1 MKQLFKSKYP
11 IICAPMNG
19 VSDVNL
25 ALACD
30 TVGIVPSLIPYNYK
44 NFKEFFIEL
53 GKYKNATQGDII
65 VAIRLDEV
73 VDVRLHDKL
82 MTSGITH
89 IELLEFTKSNL
100 TNNNINKIKSVRDS
114 GIKIIL
120 KILTHN
126 DIAPFVDIIDAVTIK
141 GPEAAGRSEDIDL
154 ISEVKSIRLQYP
166 DLKIIAS
173 GGIKNNADIQKYIS
187 AGADAVSIGTL
198 FAMSKESSISD
209 TVKNKL
215 LQSNSSDIRRLK
227 MGARQRAVIFDEQNN
242 DDFNNTQGLYSGLAT
257 ANSGHVFVG
266 NAIDTITDVLS
277 VREIV
282 DHLTTAIIFAT
293 SSQQIVD

>member
-1 MKQLFKSKYP
+1 
-11 IICAPMNG
+11 
-19 VSDVNL
+19 
-25 ALACD
+25 
-30 TVGIVPSLIPYNYK
+30 
-44 NFKEFFIEL
+44 
-53 GKYKNATQGDII
+53 
-65 VAIRLDEV
+65 
-73 VDVRLHDKL
+73 

-89 IELLEFTKSNL
+89 IELLEFTESNL
-100 TNNNINKIKSVRDS
+100 TDDNINKITLVRDS

-126 DIAPFVDIIDAVTIK
+126 DIAPFIDIIDAVTIK
-141 GPEAAGRSEDIDL
+141 GPEAAGRSEDVDL
-154 ISEVKSIRLQYP
+154 ISEIKAIRLQYP

-187 AGADAVSIGTL
+187 AGAEAVGIGTL
-198 FAMSKESSISD
+198 FAMSRESSIPD
-209 TVKNKL
+209 IVKDKL

-227 MGARQRAVIFDEQNN
+227 MGARQRAVIFDEHIN
-242 DDFNNTQGLYSGLAT
+242 DDFNNTRGLYSGLAT

-282 DHLTTAIIFAT
+282 DHLTTAIVFAT
-293 SSQQIVD
+293 SGQQIVD

>member
-1 MKQLFKSKYP
+1 MKQLFKSRYP
-11 IICAPMNG
+11 IVCAPMNG

-25 ALACD
+25 ALACNSAG
-30 TVGIVPSLIPYNYK
+30 VVPSLIPYNYK
-44 NFKEFFIEL
+44 NFKEFFTEL
-53 GKYKNATQGDII
+53 ALYKNATQGDII
-65 VAIRLDEV
+65 VAIRLNEV
-73 VDVRLHDKL
+73 VDDRLHDKL

-89 IELLEFTKSNL
+89 IELLEFTESLL
-100 TNNNINKIKSVRDS
+100 TDDNINKIASVRDS

-120 KILTHN
+120 KILTH
-126 DIAPFVDIIDAVTIK
+126 DEIAPFVDIIDAVTIK

-154 ISEVKSIRLQYP
+154 ISEIKSIRLQYP

-173 GGIKNNADIQKYIS
+173 GGIKNSTDIQKYMS
-187 AGADAVSIGTL
+187 AGANAVSIGTL
-198 FAMSKESSISD
+198 FAMSKESSIPD

-227 MGARQRAVIFDEQNN
+227 MGARQRAVIFDEHGN

-266 NAIDTITDVLS
+266 NAIDSVTEMLS
-277 VREIV
+277 VQEIV
-282 DHLTTAIIFAT
+282 DHLV
-293 SSQQIVD
+293 S

>member
-1 MKQLFKSKYP
+1 MKQLFKSRYP
-11 IICAPMNG
+11 IVCAPMNG

-25 ALACD
+25 ALACNSA
-30 TVGIVPSLIPYNYK
+30 GIVPSLIPYNYK
-44 NFKEFFIEL
+44 NFKEFFTEL
-53 GKYKNATQGDII
+53 ASYKNATTGDII

-73 VDVRLHDKL
+73 VDNRLHNKL

-89 IELLEFTKSNL
+89 IELLEFTESNL
-100 TNNNINKIKSVRDS
+100 TDDNINKITLVRDS

-154 ISEVKSIRLQYP
+154 ISEIKAIRLQYP

-173 GGIKNNADIQKYIS
+173 GGIKNNTDIQKYMS
-187 AGADAVSIGTL
+187 AGANAVGIGTL
-198 FAMSKESSISD
+198 FAMSKESSIPD

-227 MGARQRAVIFDEQNN
+227 TGARQRAIIFDEQTS
-242 DDFNNTQGLYSGLAT
+242 DDFNNTHGLYSGLQT
-257 ANSGHVFVG
+257 GTTGHIFVG
-266 NAIDTITDVLS
+266 NALDTITDILS
-277 VREIV
+277 VQEIV
-282 DHLTTAIIFAT
+282 DHLTA
-293 SSQQIVD
+293 

>member
-1 MKQLFKSKYP
+1 
-11 IICAPMNG
+11 MNG
-19 VSDVNL
+19 VSDLPL

-30 TVGIVPSLIPYNYK
+30 SAGIVPSLIPYNYK
-44 NFKEFFIEL
+44 SFKEFFTEL
-53 GKYKNATQGDII
+53 DTYKNTTKGDII
-65 VAIRLDEV
+65 VALRLDEV
-73 VDVRLHDKL
+73 VDVRLHNKL

-89 IELLEFTKSNL
+89 IELLEFTESNL
-100 TNNNINKIKSVRDS
+100 TDDTIDKITLMRDS

-120 KILTHN
+120 KILTMY
-126 DIAPFVDIIDAVTIK
+126 DIAPFVNYIDCVTIK

-154 ISEVKSIRLQYP
+154 ISEIKAIRLQYP

-187 AGADAVSIGTL
+187 AGADAVGIGTL
-198 FAMSKESSISD
+198 FAMSKESSIPAA
-209 TVKNKL
+209 VKNKL

-227 MGARQRAVIFDEQNN
+227 MGARQRAVIFDEHDN

-257 ANSGHVFVG
+257 ADSGHVFVG

-277 VREIV
+277 VQEIV
-282 DHLTTAIIFAT
+282 DHLTA
-293 SSQQIVD
+293 

>member
-1 MKQLFKSKYP
+1 MKQLFKSRYP
-11 IICAPMNG
+11 IVCAPMNG

-25 ALACD
+25 ALACNSA
-30 TVGIVPSLIPYNYK
+30 GIVPSLIPYNYK
-44 NFKEFFIEL
+44 NFKEFFTEL
-53 GKYKNATQGDII
+53 ASYKNATQGDII
-65 VAIRLDEV
+65 VAIRFDEV
-73 VDVRLHDKL
+73 VDVRLHGKL

-89 IELLEFTKSNL
+89 IELLEFTESNL
-100 TNNNINKIKSVRDS
+100 TDDNINKIKSVQDS

-141 GPEAAGRSEDIDL
+141 GPEAAGRSEDVDL
-154 ISEVKSIRLQYP
+154 ISEIKDIRLQYP

-173 GGIKNNADIQKYIS
+173 GGIKNNEDIQKYIS
-187 AGADAVSIGTL
+187 AGADAVGIGTL
-198 FAMSKESSISD
+198 FAMSKESSILN

-227 MGARQRAVIFDEQNN
+227 MGARQRAVIFDEHDN

-266 NAIDTITDVLS
+266 NAIDTITEIKS
-277 VREIV
+277 VQEIV
-282 DHLTTAIIFAT
+282 NYLT
-293 SSQQIVD
+293 V

>member
-1 MKQLFKSKYP
+1 MKQLFKSGYP
-11 IICAPMNG
+11 IVCAPMNG

-30 TVGIVPSLIPYNYK
+30 SAGIVPSLIPYNYK
-44 NFKEFFIEL
+44 NFKEFFTEL
-53 GKYKNATQGDII
+53 AVYKNSTQGDII

-73 VDVRLHDKL
+73 VDVRLHNKL

-89 IELLEFTKSNL
+89 IELLEFTESNL
-100 TNNNINKIKSVRDS
+100 TDNNINKITLVRDS

-126 DIAPFVDIIDAVTIK
+126 DIAPFIDIIDAVTIK
-141 GPEAAGRSEDIDL
+141 GPEAAGRSEDVDL
-154 ISEVKSIRLQYP
+154 ISEIKSIRLQYP

-173 GGIKNNADIQKYIS
+173 GGIKDNKDIQKYLS
-187 AGADAVSIGTL
+187 AGADAVGIGTL
-198 FAMSKESSISD
+198 FAMSKESSIPNA
-209 TVKNKL
+209 VKEKL

-227 MGARQRAVIFDEQNN
+227 MGARQRAVIFDEHDN

-257 ANSGHVFVG
+257 ANSGHIFIG
-266 NAIDTITDVLS
+266 NAIDSVTEMLS
-277 VREIV
+277 VQEIV
-282 DHLTTAIIFAT
+282 NHLTA
-293 SSQQIVD
+293 

>member
-1 MKQLFKSKYP
+1 MKQLFKSRYP
-11 IICAPMNG
+11 IVCAPMNG

-25 ALACD
+25 ALACNSAG
-30 TVGIVPSLIPYNYK
+30 VVPSLIPYNYK
-44 NFKEFFIEL
+44 NFKEFFTEL
-53 GKYKNATQGDII
+53 ASYKNATQGDII

-73 VDVRLHDKL
+73 VDNRLHNKL

-89 IELLEFTKSNL
+89 IELLEFTESNL
-100 TNNNINKIKSVRDS
+100 TDDNINKITLVRDS

-141 GPEAAGRSEDIDL
+141 GPEAAGRSEDVDL
-154 ISEVKSIRLQYP
+154 ISEIKDIRLQYP

-173 GGIKNNADIQKYIS
+173 GGIKNNEDIQKYIS
-187 AGADAVSIGTL
+187 AGADAVGIGTL
-198 FAMSKESSISD
+198 FAMSKESSILD

-242 DDFNNTQGLYSGLAT
+242 DDFNNTNGLYSGLAT

-266 NAIDTITDVLS
+266 NAIDTITEIKS
-277 VREIV
+277 VQEIV
-282 DHLTTAIIFAT
+282 NYLT
-293 SSQQIVD
+293 V